1 MRSKQWRGTILFA
14 VVLTVLGATAG
25 LRLYGIGEDAAATPA
40 AASPAAATAPAASGS
55 TESGSAGSGS
65 SAGTSS
71 DSSDSSASTA
81 TRTIDG
87 DAVQTR
93 YGAMQVQVVLDGST
107 ITAVNVLQYPD
118 RDGRDVQINQQA
130 LPLLEQEVLQSQSAS
145 IDTVSGAT
153 YTSEGYIQSLQS
165 ALDKE

>member
-1 MRSKQWRGTILFA
+1 MRRKQWRGTILFA

-25 LRLYGIGEDAAATPA
+25 LRLYGIGEDAVAT
-40 AASPAAATAPAASGS
+40 PAAATAPAASGS
-55 TESGSAGSGS
+55 TGS

>member
-1 MRSKQWRGTILFA
+1 MRRKQWRGTILFA

-25 LRLYGIGEDAAATPA
+25 LRLYGIGEDAVATPA
-40 AASPAAATAPAASGS
+40 AASAPAASGS

-65 SAGTSS
+65 STGTSS
-71 DSSDSSASTA
+71 DSSDSSGSSDSTA